1 MEAAVHLHRVA
12 VVIRGSSP
20 PDLPRGIVPPT
31 LARVSRIIWI
41 QSLPILSLCIGMI
54 VFPMVITGPGMID
67 HALPVEKFATDRLP
81 PLSSSPSLSSSRNR
95 RFFRRRHLFLPPF
108 GPALCPDGYVWLGGG
123 NGGGD
128 GTSLIGTTAEFT
140 LPPFCQDCR
149 TGQVDP

>member
-41 QSLPILSLCIGMI
+41 PSLPILSLCIGMI

-67 HALPVEKFATDRLP
+67 HALPVEKLATDRLP
-81 PLSSSPSLSSSRNR
+81 PPLSSFPYLLSSLVS
-95 RFFRRRHLFLPPF
+95 
-108 GPALCPDGYVWLGGG
+108 
-123 NGGGD
+123 
-128 GTSLIGTTAEFT
+128 
-140 LPPFCQDCR
+140 
-149 TGQVDP
+149 